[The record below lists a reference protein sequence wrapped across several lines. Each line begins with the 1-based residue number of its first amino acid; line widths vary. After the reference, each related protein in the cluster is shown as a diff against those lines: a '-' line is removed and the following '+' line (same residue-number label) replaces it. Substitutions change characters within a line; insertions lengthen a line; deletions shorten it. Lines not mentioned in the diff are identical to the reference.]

1 MKYIDPEYDLP
12 EIKANPETP
21 AEGSDFGSRVPLPW
35 KEETI
40 VLDPNPHETNQI
52 WDVFYD
58 AYRLNKPYPITS
70 EQAMDVVKVLE
81 DAKIGTEFAK

>member
-21 AEGSDFGSRVPLPW
+21 AEGSDFGSRFPLPW

-40 VLDPNPHETNQI
+40 ELT
-52 WDVFYD
+52 
-58 AYRLNKPYPITS
+58 PIPMRHIRS
-70 EQAMDVVKVLE
+70 
-81 DAKIGTEFAK
+81 GTPSTTHID